1 MGDWKFKMDS
11 QVKMQNWGNDNDYS
25 DENEDGDDEVDGD
38 DEYDEDDV
46 LTIIMMMMALM
57 MIVETMKMA
66 ITMGMAPSI
75 PGSKVAVGE
84 DTLLF
89 MLRIRDIGDG
99 HQFPGYTS
107 TGHFGVC
114 KISTINAKLFGGQ
127 WTSIF

>member
-1 MGDWKFKMDS
+1 
-11 QVKMQNWGNDNDYS
+11 
-25 DENEDGDDEVDGD
+25 
-38 DEYDEDDV
+38 
-46 LTIIMMMMALM
+46 MMMMALM

-114 KISTINAKLFGGQ
+114 KISPINAKLVGGHPYFNQ
-127 WTSIF
+127 INMQNSLVDIHLCNGYHRATLDYSQNMSTPLEGNKFDQQKHLQKCLE

>member
-1 MGDWKFKMDS
+1 
-11 QVKMQNWGNDNDYS
+11 
-25 DENEDGDDEVDGD
+25 
-38 DEYDEDDV
+38 
-46 LTIIMMMMALM
+46 MALM

-114 KISTINAKLFGGQ
+114 KISTINAKLFGGHPYFNQ
-127 WTSIF
+127 INMQNSLVDIHLYNSYHRATPDYSQNMSTPLEGNKFDQQKHLQKCLE